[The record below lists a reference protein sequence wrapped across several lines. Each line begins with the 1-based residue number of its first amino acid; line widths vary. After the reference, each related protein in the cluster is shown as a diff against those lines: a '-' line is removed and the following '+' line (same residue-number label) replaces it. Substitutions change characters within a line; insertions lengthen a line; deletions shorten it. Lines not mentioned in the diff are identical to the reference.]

1 MRAQNGETD
10 MMQTHKMH
18 RAVVVALIVLLFC
31 LVCGGAERL
40 DRGLVAIPCEGG
52 SVFLSWRLLAT
63 DTEQTCFTLV
73 RQDGSASE
81 VRLTETP
88 QRLTNFVDKSP
99 WEPAASER
107 RYELRVYAQEGTPVK
122 ETADVTIRKDSPPY
136 IRIPLAGDYDF
147 QKVGIGDLDGDG
159 SLEFL
164 IKQPNFN
171 TDPYQRPGYWKPSTT
186 TYKIEAYRR
195 DGTLLWRHDMGWSI
209 EAGIWYSP
217 WVVYDVDGDGKAEVY
232 CKAGE
237 GDPRDEKGLVQTGPE
252 YLIKLDGETGRI
264 VAKTDWLSRD
274 GYPDYNYYCRNFL
287 TVAYLDGQT
296 ASLVMQRGTYNLIKV
311 QALDKDFQR
320 LWYWDST
327 QEQAKYSGQSSHGLV
342 TADVDRDGRD
352 ELVLG
357 AAVLDD
363 NGEGLWSLAMGH
375 PDVCYVADVDPSNPG
390 LEIFYGFETRQ
401 QTDGLCVVDAQTGRK
416 LWTHKEPTFHLHG
429 QGMAGDVLAEHPG
442 MEVLAGERDYPKRW
456 LYSAS
461 GELIE
466 ANGERPLTP
475 RPLWWDAD
483 PQKEVIFGRAIQKWN
498 GPAIQAIEGRVIV
511 VMDCLGDHREEVVTS
526 VPGEMRIYTTGIP
539 TQQRRPSLLTDHQYR
554 MGVVG
559 QTMGYYYPAQLGE
572 IGNSK

>member
-1 MRAQNGETD
+1 MKHAD
-10 MMQTHKMH
+10 KTH
-18 RAVVVALIVLLFC
+18 RVVVGALIVLLSS
-31 LVCGGAERL
+31 LVCGGAEHL
-40 DRGLVAIPCEGG
+40 DRGLVAVPREDG

-63 DTEQTCFTLV
+63 DTEQTCFALV
-73 RQDGSASE
+73 RIEGSASE

-88 QRLTNFVDKSP
+88 QRLTNLIDKGA
-99 WEPAASER
+99 WGPAASER
-107 RYELRVYAQEGTPVK
+107 RYELRVYAQEGAPVQ
-122 ETADVTIRKDSPPY
+122 ETADVTIRKDAPPY

-159 SLEFL
+159 SLEFV

-217 WVVYDVDGDGKAEVY
+217 WLVYDVDGDGKAEVY

-252 YLIKLDGETGRI
+252 YLVKLDGQTGRI
-264 VAKTDWLSRD
+264 VARTDWLSRD

-287 TVAYLDGQT
+287 TVAYLDGKT
-296 ASLVMQRGTYNLIKV
+296 ASLIVQRGTYNLIKV
-311 QALDKDFQR
+311 QALDKDLRR

-327 QEQAKYSGQSSHGLV
+327 QEQAKYSGQGSHGLI

-363 NGEGLWSLAMGH
+363 NGKGLWTLAMSH

-390 LEIFYGFETRQ
+390 LEIFYGFESRQ
-401 QTDGLCVVDAQTGRK
+401 QTDGMCVVDARTGRK

-429 QGMAGDVLAEHPG
+429 QGMAADVLAEHPG

-483 PQKEVIFGRAIQKWN
+483 PQKEVIFGGAIQKWN
-498 GPAIQAIEGRVIV
+498 GPVVQPIEGRVIV

-526 VPGEMRIYTTGIP
+526 VPGEMRIYTTTIP
-539 TQQRRPSLLTDHQYR
+539 THERRPCLLTDHQYR
-554 MGVVG
+554 MGVVA
-559 QTMGYYYPAQLGE
+559 QTMGYYYPAQLATE
-572 IGNSK
+572 F